1 MKSPKAVVT
10 GGAGFIGS
18 HLCDHL
24 IQMGWT
30 VDVVDDLSLSDGSNI
45 KHLLDKGLKLHV
57 RDIQDLDYI
66 SPLLKN
72 CDGLFHLAAMVSVPL
87 SVERPRQC
95 YRTNLTAFSDLLDV
109 LRSRPVPVVY
119 ASSAAI
125 YGEGADDGPRRESEI
140 PMPQSPYGASKA
152 MDELAA
158 AAASRCYS
166 IPTVGLRFFNVYG
179 PRQNPKGPYASVI
192 PRFATALTEGRPVTI
207 FGDGDQTRDFIFVKD
222 IARVMVKAAEQSI
235 PFHPSV
241 MNVGSGRRESVS
253 GVYRILSSMIKDSLP
268 PEFKAE
274 RPGDIKHSFADLTK
288 LSNLMDLTSFKPLE
302 EGIKET
308 LTYYGG
314 IKVDR

>member
-1 MKSPKAVVT
+1 MARKKAMVT

-18 HLCDHL
+18 HLCEHL
-24 IQMGWT
+24 IELGWT

-45 KHLLDKGLKLHV
+45 KHLEGNGVKLHV
-57 RDIQDLDYI
+57 KNVEDLDFMSSI
-66 SPLLKN
+66 VKN

-87 SVERPRQC
+87 SVERPREC

-109 LRSRPVPVVY
+109 IRSRPVPVVY

-125 YGEGADDGPRRESEI
+125 YGEGTDDGPRRESEV

-179 PRQNPKGPYASVI
+179 PRQNPKGAYASVI
-192 PRFATALTEGRPVTI
+192 PRFATAMVEGKPATI
-207 FGDGDQTRDFIFVKD
+207 FGDGEQTRDFIFVKD
-222 IARVMVKAAEQSI
+222 VARVMVKAAEQSD
-235 PFHPSV
+235 PSVSSV

-253 GVYRILSSMIKDSLP
+253 GVYRILSSLVQNPLP
-268 PEFKAE
+268 PEFMPE
-274 RPGDIKHSFADLTK
+274 RIGDIKHSFADLTK
-288 LSNLMDLTSFKPLE
+288 LSAIIDISSFVGLE
-302 EGIKET
+302 EGIERT
-308 LTYYGG
+308 LAYYGG
-314 IKVDR
+314 V

>member
-1 MKSPKAVVT
+1 MAQKKAVVT

-18 HLCDHL
+18 HLCEHL
-24 IQMGWT
+24 IELGWT

-45 KHLLDKGLKLHV
+45 KHLEGNGVKLHV
-57 RDIQDLDYI
+57 KNVEDLDFI
-66 SPLLKN
+66 SSIVKN

-87 SVERPRQC
+87 SVERPREC

-109 LRSRPVPVVY
+109 IRSRPVPVVY

-125 YGEGADDGPRRESEI
+125 YGEGTDDGPRRESEV

-166 IPTVGLRFFNVYG
+166 IPTAGLRFFNVYG
-179 PRQNPKGPYASVI
+179 PRQNPKGAYASVI
-192 PRFATALTEGRPVTI
+192 PRFATAMLGGKPATI
-207 FGDGDQTRDFIFVKD
+207 FGDGEQTRDFIFVKD
-222 IARVMVKAAEQSI
+222 VARVMVKAAEQRAPSV
-235 PFHPSV
+235 PSV

-253 GVYRILSSMIKDSLP
+253 GVYRILSSLVQNPLP
-268 PEFKAE
+268 PEFLAE

-288 LSNLMDLTSFKPLE
+288 LSAIIDLSSFVGLE
-302 EGIKET
+302 EGIERT
-308 LTYYGG
+308 LAYYGG
-314 IKVDR
+314 AKS